1 MRISDWSS
9 DVCSSDLPTTD
20 PHRRLRRSAA
30 AAPAQR
36 RDPVGPE
43 IRRDQEPLPG
53 YLPAGGETVNAA
65 LIFAAER
72 LGRLRPALGVVL
84 LVFVWWLPTVLA
96 LADPVLPPPPQEA
109 PKALVDGMV
118 RGPLRSVLVQ

>member
-30 AAPAQR
+30 AAAAQR

-84 LVFVWWLPTVLA
+84 LVFVWWLATVME
-96 LADPVLPPPPQEA
+96 LADP
-109 PKALVDGMV
+109 
-118 RGPLRSVLVQ
+118 RSEEHTSELQSLMRLSYAVFCLKKKHR